1 LKDLNNPRIMK
12 LLHYFLPHKIL
23 TFFLGFLAKIRI
35 ILIKQLLINAFIK
48 FYGIKLDEALID
60 DPKKFLNFNEFFIRR
75 LKPKHRPINYSDN
88 VILSP
93 VDGAVADFGKILDG
107 SLIQAKKYKYPVG
120 ELLGDETLSRK
131 FIGGSFVT
139 LYLAPTDY
147 HRIHCPLEGKIVHSG
162 HEGNK
167 LYSVNKSSQKLI
179 PSLYIKNERSVL
191 IIDSIDFEYSLISVG
206 ASVVGSIVPFWNK
219 SKNPSRNQ
227 LIDDWITGPKPNQE
241 MVTRGQELAYFKMGS
256 TVILLFPKSIN
267 VDIDSLYQD
276 KIVKFGEALLK
287 ISSRD
292 I

>member
-1 LKDLNNPRIMK
+1 MK

-93 VDGAVADFGKILDG
+93 VDGSVADFGTILDG

-120 ELLGDETLSRK
+120 ELLGDEALSRE

-147 HRIHCPLEGKIVHSG
+147 HRIHCPLAPRWWLH
-162 HEGNK
+162 
-167 LYSVNKSSQKLI
+167 
-179 PSLYIKNERSVL
+179 
-191 IIDSIDFEYSLISVG
+191 
-206 ASVVGSIVPFWNK
+206 
-219 SKNPSRNQ
+219 
-227 LIDDWITGPKPNQE
+227 
-241 MVTRGQELAYFKMGS
+241 LAA
-256 TVILLFPKSIN
+256 P
-267 VDIDSLYQD
+267 
-276 KIVKFGEALLK
+276 A
-287 ISSRD
+287 
-292 I
+292 

>member
-1 LKDLNNPRIMK
+1 MK

-23 TFFLGFLAKIRI
+23 TSFLGFMAKIKI
-35 ILIKQLLINAFIK
+35 FLIKQLLINTFIK

-60 DPKKFLNFNEFFIRR
+60 DPKKFLTFNEFFIRR
-75 LKPKHRPINYSDN
+75 LKAEHRPINYSDN

-107 SLIQAKKYKYPVG
+107 SLIQAKKYKYPVE
-120 ELLGDETLSRK
+120 ELLGNKTLSRK
-131 FIGGSFVT
+131 FTGGSFVT

-162 HEGNK
+162 HEGSK

-206 ASVVGSIVPFWNK
+206 ASVVGSIVPFWNE

-276 KIVKFGEALLK
+276 KIVKFGESLLK
-287 ISSRD
+287 ISSKNL
-292 I
+292 